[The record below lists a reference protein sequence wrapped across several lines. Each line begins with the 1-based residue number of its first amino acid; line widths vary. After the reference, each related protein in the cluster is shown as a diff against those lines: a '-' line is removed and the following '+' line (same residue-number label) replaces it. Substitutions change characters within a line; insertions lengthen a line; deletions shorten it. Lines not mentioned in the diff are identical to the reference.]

1 MGHFFKRDNRP
12 FVIAGPCSAET
23 QDQLFK
29 STETLGELDSVDLI
43 RAGIWKP
50 RTRPDNFEGVGE
62 QGLAWLREA
71 GDRAG
76 KPVCTEVA
84 NSKHVEMC
92 LKAGIDVLWIGART
106 TVNPF
111 SVQDIADAL
120 KGVDIPVLIKNPIN
134 PDIGLWLGAVERI
147 QSAGINTVGAI
158 HRGFSYYGKSN
169 YRNQP
174 RWELAIAFQAAAPEI
189 PLICDPSHIA
199 GRRDLLE
206 DVSRTALDLGLD
218 GLMIESHIS
227 PDTAWSDA
235 AQQITPFTLR
245 LLLDR
250 LLHPTPDQE
259 PSSDPRLLRLRAE
272 VDEVDDEIVSLLAR
286 RLAIAGKIGAHKAA
300 LGMDILQPQ
309 RWMEILETRSE
320 LAAKLGLDKQF
331 ILDYL
336 DLMHK
341 TSIATQEKVVGGT
354 SAVNGR
360 SNA

>member
-1 MGHFFKRDNRP
+1 MDHYFTRKDRP

-23 QDQLFK
+23 EEQLLK
-29 STETLGELDSVDLI
+29 STEPLADLESVDLI

-50 RTRPDNFEGVGE
+50 RTRPDNFEGIGKP
-62 QGLAWLREA
+62 GLDWLRKA
-71 GDRAG
+71 GDTVG

-84 NSKHVEMC
+84 NSRHVELC
-92 LKAGIDVLWIGART
+92 LEAGIDVLWIGART

-147 QSAGINTVGAI
+147 QHAGIASVGAI

-174 RWELAIAFQAAAPEI
+174 RWELAIAFRSAAPDI
-189 PLICDPSHIA
+189 PLICDPSHIS

-227 PDTAWSDA
+227 PDQAWSDA

-250 LLHPTPDQE
+250 LLHPSPDAT
-259 PSSDPRLLRLRAE
+259 PSSDARLLRMRAE
-272 VDEVDDEIVSLLAR
+272 IDEVDDEIVSLLAR
-286 RLAIAGKIGAHKAA
+286 RLAIAGNIGAHKTA

-309 RWMEILETRSE
+309 RWVEILETRSE
-320 LAAKLGLDKQF
+320 LASKLGLDKQF

-341 TSIATQEKVVGGT
+341 QSIATQEKVVASKPEQNGSGG
-354 SAVNGR
+354 
-360 SNA
+360 